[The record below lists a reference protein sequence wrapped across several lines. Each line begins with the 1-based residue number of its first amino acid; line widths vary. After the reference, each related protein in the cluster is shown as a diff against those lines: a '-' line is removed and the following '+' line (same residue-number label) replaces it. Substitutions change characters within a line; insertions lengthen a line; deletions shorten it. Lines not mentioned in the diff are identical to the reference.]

1 MSLKAFHLFFISISV
16 LLSLAVGGWGIQ
28 SYLTNSDGVG
38 ILVGLFF
45 ILLGIGLLFYEM
57 SFIRKFKHVSYL

>member
-1 MSLKAFHLFFISISV
+1 MSLKAFHLFFISVSV

-45 ILLGIGLLFYEM
+45 ILLGIGLMFYEM

>member
-1 MSLKAFHLFFISISV
+1 MSLKAFHLFFISVSV

-45 ILLGIGLLFYEM
+45 LLLGIGLMFYEM